1 MGLFHVASVLYHTMK
16 LNIANP
22 ATGSQMLLEVDDE
35 RKLADFMDRKIGQ
48 EVPLDSLEEGFAGY
62 QVRISGGLDKQGF
75 PMKQGISTAHRV
87 RVLLGKHPGYFNP
100 KRKGERR
107 RPVRG
112 AIVAQDIAVL
122 NLVLVRQGEQP
133 LPKLDTVLPRRL
145 GPKRASKIRKLFNLS
160 KEDDVR
166 KYVIRREL
174 PAKDGKKPRS
184 KAPKIQRLVT
194 PARLGRKKHE
204 RNLKRRWAEKSKKQ
218 AAEYAA
224 MLAERQNAA
233 RKARESK
240 ASKKSAKA
248 AKTGKTD
255 KNK

>member
-1 MGLFHVASVLYHTMK
+1 MLHPHTKCCRGYGARTGERTRKSVRGCIVSHK
-16 LNIANP
+16 LSILHLTIA
-22 ATGSQMLLEVDDE
+22 
-35 RKLADFMDRKIGQ
+35 K
-48 EVPLDSLEEGFAGY
+48 
-62 QVRISGGLDKQGF
+62 
-75 PMKQGISTAHRV
+75 
-87 RVLLGKHPGYFNP
+87 
-100 KRKGERR
+100 KGE
-107 RPVRG
+107 
-112 AIVAQDIAVL
+112 Q
-122 NLVLVRQGEQP
+122 E
-133 LPKLDTVLPRRL
+133 LPGLTDSSVPRRL

-248 AKTGKTD
+248 AKT
-255 KNK
+255 

>member
-35 RKLADFMDRKIGQ
+35 RKLAVFMDRKIGQ

-107 RPVRG
+107 RRSVRG

-174 PAKDGKKPRS
+174 PAKDGKK
-184 KAPKIQRLVT
+184 
-194 PARLGRKKHE
+194 HE

>member
-35 RKLADFMDRKIGQ
+35 RKLAVFMDRKIGQ

-87 RVLLGKHPGYFNP
+87 RELLGKHPGYFNP

-107 RPVRG
+107 RRSVRG

-122 NLVLVRQGEQP
+122 NLVLVPRASSRCRSSTLSCP
-133 LPKLDTVLPRRL
+133 AVWVPSVRARSASSLTCPRRTMCASTSSVVSSLPRTARS
-145 GPKRASKIRKLFNLS
+145 R
-160 KEDDVR
+160 D
-166 KYVIRREL
+166 RRR
-174 PAKDGKKPRS
+174 PISRG
-184 KAPKIQRLVT
+184 
-194 PARLGRKKHE
+194 
-204 RNLKRRWAEKSKKQ
+204 W
-218 AAEYAA
+218 
-224 MLAERQNAA
+224 
-233 RKARESK
+233 
-240 ASKKSAKA
+240 
-248 AKTGKTD
+248 
-255 KNK
+255 

>member
-1 MGLFHVASVLYHTMK
+1 MGSSGLFHVASVLYHTMK

-35 RKLADFMDRKIGQ
+35 RKLAVFMDRKIGQ

-107 RPVRG
+107 RRSVRG

-145 GPKRASKIRKLFNLS
+145 GPKRASKIRKLFNLT

-166 KYVIRREL
+166 KYVNTYRHTKE
-174 PAKDGKKPRS
+174 KGDKKIS

-194 PARLGRKKHE
+194 PNVLQR
-204 RNLKRRWAEKSKKQ
+204 KRRRIAEKRNKI
-218 AAEYAA
+218 
-224 MLAERQNAA
+224 QNSNEEMSGYHQLVQQRLREA
-233 RKARESK
+233 R
-240 ASKKSAKA
+240 
-248 AKTGKTD
+248 D
-255 KNK
+255 KHNTS

>member
-1 MGLFHVASVLYHTMK
+1 MGSSGLFHVASVLYHTMK

-35 RKLADFMDRKIGQ
+35 RKLAVFMDRKIGQ

-107 RPVRG
+107 RRSVRG

-194 PARLGRKKHE
+194 PNVLQR
-204 RNLKRRWAEKSKKQ
+204 KRRRIAEKRNKI
-218 AAEYAA
+218 
-224 MLAERQNAA
+224 QNSNEEMSGYHQLVQQRLREA
-233 RKARESK
+233 R
-240 ASKKSAKA
+240 
-248 AKTGKTD
+248 D
-255 KNK
+255 KHNTS

>member
-35 RKLADFMDRKIGQ
+35 RKLAVFMDRKIGQ

-107 RPVRG
+107 RRSVRG

-133 LPKLDTVLPRRL
+133 LPKLDTVLPRHL

-204 RNLKRRWAEKSKKQ
+204 RNLKRRWAEKSKTE
-218 AAEYAA
+218 AASYQKLLLQRQKE
-224 MLAERQNAA
+224 EREKRQEKISQRRSNRSSRA
-233 RKARESK
+233 
-240 ASKKSAKA
+240 
-248 AKTGKTD
+248 
-255 KNK
+255 

>member
-35 RKLADFMDRKIGQ
+35 RKLAVFMDRKIGQ

-107 RPVRG
+107 RRSVRG

-145 GPKRASKIRKLFNLS
+145 GPKR
-160 KEDDVR
+160 
-166 KYVIRREL
+166 
-174 PAKDGKKPRS
+174 
-184 KAPKIQRLVT
+184 APKIQRLVT

-248 AKTGKTD
+248 AKTGKTA

>member
-16 LNIANP
+16 LNIAKP

-35 RKLADFMDRKIGQ
+35 RKLAVFMDRKIGQ

-107 RPVRG
+107 RRSVRG

-133 LPKLDTVLPRRL
+133 
-145 GPKRASKIRKLFNLS
+145 
-160 KEDDVR
+160 
-166 KYVIRREL
+166 
-174 PAKDGKKPRS
+174 RS
-184 KAPKIQRLVT
+184 KAPKIQSLVT

-248 AKTGKTD
+248 AKTGKTA

>member
-1 MGLFHVASVLYHTMK
+1 MGSSGLFHVASVLYHTMK

-35 RKLADFMDRKIGQ
+35 RKLAVFMDRKIGQ

-107 RPVRG
+107 RRSVRG

-194 PARLGRKKHE
+194 PVVLQRKRARTALKKS
-204 RNLKRRWAEKSKKQ
+204 RGEKSKAE
-218 AAEYAA
+218 AAEFQKILA
-224 MLAERQNAA
+224 MRAKERAEKR
-233 RKARESK
+233 R
-240 ASKKSAKA
+240 
-248 AKTGKTD
+248 
-255 KNK
+255 